1 MVNQFEDE
9 VSLRSLPMP
18 AQHGS
23 CMPSGPQG
31 GNGNGV
37 GGPSGTG
44 SAAHSLGGQQA
55 DQRSLHST
63 HVHMS
68 NLNPPRSMSPVSNF
82 SGDELSHGGRRS
94 QRRRPLLDK
103 QVSKFSRFF
112 FDREQKVIWSIKIP
126 FVHMNN
132 LYPPRSMQPVSNFS
146 GDELSH
152 GGRRSQRRRPLLDKQ
167 VGK

>member
-1 MVNQFEDE
+1 MHNYRSGADNHSMVNQFEDE

-63 HVHMS
+63 HVHMN

-103 QVSKFSRFF
+103 QVSFVFLIASISSYGRLKGLFNLAAPLRGNRRFL
-112 FDREQKVIWSIKIP
+112 E
-126 FVHMNN
+126 
-132 LYPPRSMQPVSNFS
+132 PRL
-146 GDELSH
+146 LS
-152 GGRRSQRRRPLLDKQ
+152 P
-167 VGK
+167 

>member
-1 MVNQFEDE
+1 MHNYRSGADNHSMVNQFEDE

-112 FDREQKVIWSIKIP
+112 FDREQKVIWSIKRP
-126 FVHMNN
+126 F
-132 LYPPRSMQPVSNFS
+132 
-146 GDELSH
+146 
-152 GGRRSQRRRPLLDKQ
+152 
-167 VGK
+167 

>member
-1 MVNQFEDE
+1 MIMNRIFYNHLIMFFQNLETRHNLYFFFQFGDSQSMHNYRSGADNHSMVNQFEDE

-112 FDREQKVIWSIKIP
+112 LIASISSYG
-126 FVHMNN
+126 
-132 LYPPRSMQPVSNFS
+132 L
-146 GDELSH
+146 
-152 GGRRSQRRRPLLDKQ
+152 
-167 VGK
+167 